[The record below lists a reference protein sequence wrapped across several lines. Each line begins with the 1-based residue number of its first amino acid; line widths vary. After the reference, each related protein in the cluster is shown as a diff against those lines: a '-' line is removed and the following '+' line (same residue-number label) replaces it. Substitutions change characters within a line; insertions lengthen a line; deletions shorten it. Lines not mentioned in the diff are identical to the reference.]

1 VEDRT
6 AFQVSAEGIDGC
18 FNLFCLGRTGVQ
30 IEVLI
35 PVAVVHPQV
44 KTIVQFQIPLK
55 VDLQFVALQ
64 LIVFIVAGGG
74 DIVKEV
80 IDRIHTIN
88 FDHGVE

>member
-1 VEDRT
+1 MNGCLDFFR
-6 AFQVSAEGIDGC
+6 FGSIGIQV
-18 FNLFCLGRTGVQ
+18 
-30 IEVLI
+30 EVLI
-35 PVAVVHPQV
+35 SVTIVHPQV